1 MEKQAIL
8 NTLRSNGDKLTAAKL
23 LGIGKTTLYRKLK
36 EYGIADSRKS
46 ISAGRR
52 PSRWPSDPNANG
64 TPEGGIPC
72 PNCLAGD
79 DHVWSRKLCRCDWTT
94 VGRSVEVAGR
104 CRIALPALRRR
115 EYAVMVLD
123 EAWLRPTPGA
133 EVLWQQAGLAVPIQ
147 VNLGI
152 SGCNRVL
159 REVRAALQRRERE
172 LSLSMRAAAQIME
185 GEMNT
190 KLTGLLLK
198 TQLALQDPTLTP
210 GTVITLRQVV
220 ELAGE
225 LRELIRTPPVV
236 LSEGGPPTSAASGA
250 HMSRLTA

>member
-1 MEKQAIL
+1 MSQTVL
-8 NTLRSNGDKLTAAKL
+8 LLTTMSGAENCAAAVARQ
-23 LGIGKTTLYRKLK
+23 LGLT
-36 EYGIADSRKS
+36 
-46 ISAGRR
+46 
-52 PSRWPSDPNANG
+52 
-64 TPEGGIPC
+64 
-72 PNCLAGD
+72 
-79 DHVWSRKLCRCDWTT
+79 
-94 VGRSVEVAGR
+94 VEVAENR
-104 CRIALPALRRR
+104 RAALAALRRR
-115 EYAVMVLD
+115 EYAVLVLD
-123 EAWLRPTPGA
+123 ESLVEADPAGA

-172 LSLSMRAAAQIME
+172 LSLALRAAAQIIE

-198 TQLALQDPTLTP
+198 TQLALQDATLTP
-210 GTVITLRQVV
+210 ATVLMLRQVV

-225 LRELIRTPPVV
+225 LREQLRTPPGVV
-236 LSEGGPPTSAASGA
+236 SEGGGPTSAAPGA